1 MTFDL
6 AAEESLLRGRREAYV
21 RATVV
26 WARRPVS
33 AQPGDKAVVTGDGH
47 LRGWVGGSCAEPV
60 VVREAVAALAAG
72 EPRLVRLG
80 PAADLPAEE
89 EGVVLATV
97 SCASEGSVQVF
108 LEPVEPPPHLVVVG
122 RSPMVQALAAMAGV
136 LGFETV
142 VVESEDAGPDLAAS
156 GATVVAELDLAKAE
170 VGPASFVVVATMGRY
185 DEDALQAALDTPA
198 RYVALV
204 ASGRRAATVLG
215 SLRAAGV
222 GEDQLARVT
231 SPAGLPLGDV
241 AHAEMA
247 VSILAQIV
255 QEKAARRGGVA
266 PAAAAAATATAVDPV
281 CGMTVEI
288 GEATPSAERDGTT
301 YWFCCPGCRW
311 RFLNPA

>member
-33 AQPGDKAVVTGDGH
+33 AQPGDKAVVTADGH

-72 EPRLVRLG
+72 EPRLLRLG
-80 PAADLPAEE
+80 PVADLPHEE

-108 LEPVEPPPHLVVVG
+108 LEPVDPAPHLVVVG
-122 RSPMVQALAAMAGV
+122 RSPMVQALVAMAGL

-142 VVESEDAGPDLAAS
+142 VVESEDAAPDLAAG
-156 GATVVAELDLAKAE
+156 GASVVTDLDLAKAD

-185 DEDALQAALDTPA
+185 DEAALQAALDSPA

-204 ASGRRAATVLG
+204 ASSRRAATVLE

-222 GEDQLARVT
+222 AHDQLARVK

-241 AHAEMA
+241 PHAEMA
-247 VSILAQIV
+247 VSILAEIV
-255 QEKAARRGGVA
+255 REKAAHRVA
-266 PAAAAAATATAVDPV
+266 PATEVRPAPTTAVDPV
-281 CGMTVEI
+281 CGMTVDVNER
-288 GEATPSAERDGTT
+288 TPSAERDGKT